1 MKTRTSTGP
10 GPRKLEHGEL
20 PDDVEREEDLNGT
33 ASSHGPP
40 PDERPA
46 EPSGDA
52 GSPSRPAEGIE

>member
-1 MKTRTSTGP
+1 MTTLTLTGP
-10 GPRKLEHGEL
+10 GARKLEHGEL
-20 PDDVEREEDLNGT
+20 PDGVEREEELDGT

-46 EPSGDA
+46 EPSGDG